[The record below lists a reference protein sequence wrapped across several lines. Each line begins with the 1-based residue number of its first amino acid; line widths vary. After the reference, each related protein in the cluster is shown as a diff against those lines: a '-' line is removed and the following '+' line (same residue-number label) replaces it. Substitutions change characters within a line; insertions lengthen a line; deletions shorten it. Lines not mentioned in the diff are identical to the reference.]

1 MRSRERGNFL
11 VPRKGETAMRL
22 VKDCVRTAE
31 FHRACEAK
39 DNVALQALIS
49 ALGEARIGWVDRD
62 GKFVDNTGY
71 FSAEG
76 RNGIP
81 VFAPSDNEAINRWR
95 SWKGDFVWV
104 ESKSGT

>member
-1 MRSRERGNFL
+1 MS
-11 VPRKGETAMRL
+11 L
-22 VKDCVRTAE
+22 VKDCVRTEE

-49 ALGEARIGWVDRD
+49 TLGEARIGWVDHD
-62 GKFVDNTGY
+62 GKFVDNTG
-71 FSAEG
+71 FFNAEG

-81 VFAPSDNEAINRWR
+81 VFTPNDKVIDKWR
-95 SWKGDFVWV
+95 GWKGDFVWV

>member
-1 MRSRERGNFL
+1 MS
-11 VPRKGETAMRL
+11 L

-39 DNVALQALIS
+39 DDVALQALIS
-49 ALGEARIGWVDRD
+49 TLGGARIGYVDPD
-62 GKFVDNTGY
+62 GEFVDNTGF

-81 VFAPSDNEAINRWR
+81 VFPPNDEVIDQWR
-95 SWKGDFVWV
+95 GWKDDSVWV